1 MPRKPKGTQSQPDE
15 NPGKPAKT
23 STSKRAGTT
32 RKVKTKNTREIPR
45 PRIVP
50 KSSRAIQQGIE
61 KTQQRKYREF
71 SKTRGLGAAVRPHV
85 SSTGLIQHEEK
96 RFPTG
101 QTVSVKAETRGASI
115 FEEQASVKW
124 VAWGALIISIV
135 SLILSFIK

>member
-1 MPRKPKGTQSQPDE
+1 MPRKPKGTQNQPDG
-15 NPGKPAKT
+15 NPGKSTETA
-23 STSKRAGTT
+23 TSKRAGTPKEVT
-32 RKVKTKNTREIPR
+32 AKNTREISR
-45 PRIVP
+45 PRVVL
-50 KSSRAIQQGIE
+50 KSERAIQQGIE
-61 KTQQRKYREF
+61 RAQQRKSREL

-85 SSTGLIQHEEK
+85 SSTGLIQREEK

-101 QTVSVKAETRGASI
+101 RTVSVEAETRGASI